1 MSYQPKKPFFQ
12 MSIPELQAYVNRC
25 KRIDRKKYNKRNNSR
40 LRKSRS
46 KRLRKTRRKRQRYTR
61 KKKKT

>member
-1 MSYQPKKPFFQ
+1 

-25 KRIDRKKYNKRNNSR
+25 KRIDRKKYNQHKKVGGK
-40 LRKSRS
+40 KSRS
-46 KRLRKTRRKRQRYTR
+46 KRLRKTRKKRQKHTR

>member
-1 MSYQPKKPFFQ
+1 MSYQPKKPFFK

-25 KRIDRKKYNKRNNSR
+25 KRIDRKKYNQHKKVGGK
-40 LRKSRS
+40 KSRS
-46 KRLRKTRRKRQRYTR
+46 KRLRKTRKKRQKHTR